1 MNSLVVQGEK
11 TCSCFSYFY
20 VVNFMKAFSD
30 SNSDPISFN
39 FDLRSSFSFLSA
51 STAMRN
57 LIGLAAHQNRC
68 NFGANFGA
76 SELLEHQIRM
86 VHYELLIYTK
96 NNQLGWADPWRAGFP
111 WIWGNHTPEHNWN
124 LFPHFYHWLVTVLQ
138 VTLPS
143 HTKHIVAPNCLSQ
156 RL

>member
-11 TCSCFSYFY
+11 TCSCSSLFY

-30 SNSDPISFN
+30 SNSDPIPFN
-39 FDLRSSFSFLSA
+39 FDLRSSFSFVSA

-86 VHYELLIYTK
+86 VHYDLLIYTK
-96 NNQLGWADPWRAGFP
+96 NKQLR
-111 WIWGNHTPEHNWN
+111 
-124 LFPHFYHWLVTVLQ
+124 
-138 VTLPS
+138 
-143 HTKHIVAPNCLSQ
+143 
-156 RL
+156 